1 MYTMLAENFDM
12 RIYVE
17 NDVVYF
23 RYSYFLFLRDG
34 KAEIKVGQKIRERTL
49 KCHSPEYE
57 TKDSSI
63 SEITLAKLLSYS
75 IVSMVLV
82 K

>member
-1 MYTMLAENFDM
+1 MLKMMWF
-12 RIYVE
+12 ILGTH
-17 NDVVYF
+17 
-23 RYSYFLFLRDG
+23 SLFLRDG

-49 KCHSPEYE
+49 KCHLPEYE

-63 SEITLAKLLSYS
+63 NEITLAKLLSY
-75 IVSMVLV
+75 IMVSMVLV